1 MSAPAPTPQPE
12 SRESDAT
19 PRETP
24 DGSRQASDHEAA
36 PRGRDETKTAVI
48 KAAAELFAE
57 RSPGQVTIREIA
69 ARARVSH
76 SLVHRHF
83 GTKQDL
89 LNAVIGSSTR
99 RYSDR
104 IATVHDPGESFRA
117 GFLFGAEGDPGATT
131 LARVVLEGRT
141 RGMQTGDAFPGMAE
155 HVALLENALEA
166 QGVEPPFPP
175 RVVAAAAFALIG
187 GWFILEK
194 WLVPAAELD
203 DQPLAELR
211 REVADLL
218 RQFVNAGSGLEQ
230 SVRD

>member
-1 MSAPAPTPQPE
+1 
-12 SRESDAT
+12 
-19 PRETP
+19 
-24 DGSRQASDHEAA
+24 
-36 PRGRDETKTAVI
+36 VI

-76 SLVHRHF
+76 SLIHRHF

-89 LNAVIGSSTR
+89 LNAVIGTSTR

-104 IATVHDPGESFRA
+104 IATVSDPGESFRA

-141 RGMQTGDAFPGMAE
+141 RGMQAGDAFPGMAE
-155 HVALLENALEA
+155 HVELLEKTLDAR
-166 QGVEPPFPP
+166 GIEPPFPP
-175 RVVAAAAFALIG
+175 KVVAAAAFALIG

-203 DQPLAELR
+203 DQSLPELR

-218 RQFVNAGSGLEQ
+218 RHFVDAGSGLE
-230 SVRD
+230 SSIPD